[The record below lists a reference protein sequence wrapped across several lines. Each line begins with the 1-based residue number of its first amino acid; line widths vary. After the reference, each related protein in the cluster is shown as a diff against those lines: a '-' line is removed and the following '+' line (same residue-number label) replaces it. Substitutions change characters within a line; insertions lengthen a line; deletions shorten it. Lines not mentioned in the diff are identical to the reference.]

1 MDVFSKEKRSRIMSR
16 IGGKDTKPE
25 LLVRSLLHS
34 MGYRFRIQRKDL
46 PGNPDIILPKYKK
59 VIFVHGCFWHGHAG
73 CSRSKRPDTNMEF
86 WNKKI
91 DGNME
96 RDKYNIQ
103 RLEDSGWMT
112 LTLWTCE
119 IKDQEALKNRLLSF
133 LETDQ
138 HKQETLN

>member
-1 MDVFSKEKRSRIMSR
+1 MSR
-16 IGGKDTKPE
+16 IGGRDTKPE

-34 MGYRFRIQRKDL
+34 LGYRFRLQGKDL
-46 PGNPDIILPKYKK
+46 PGKPDIILPKHKK

-103 RLEDSGWMT
+103 RLEDSGWMA

-119 IKDQEALKNRLLSF
+119 IKDQEVLKNMLISF
-133 LETDQ
+133 LETNQKSLFVVDF
-138 HKQETLN
+138 ESASAN

>member
-1 MDVFSKEKRSRIMSR
+1 MSR

-25 LLVRSLLHS
+25 LLVRSLLHG
-34 MGYRFRIQRKDL
+34 MGYRFRLRGKDL
-46 PGNPDIILPKYKK
+46 PGKPDIILPKHKK

-73 CSRSKRPDTNMEF
+73 CSRSKRPGTNMEF

-103 RLEDSGWMT
+103 RLKDSGWMT

-119 IKDQEALKNRLLSF
+119 IKDQEALKNRLISF